1 MCVVVC
7 SLLSLFVLVEQ
18 VLELAEDLVLQA
30 LVGAE
35 VIGLLELLHRG
46 LLVAAQGLGDVDADV
61 HQEVARTIAIDA
73 GQTLAAQA

>member
-1 MCVVVC
+1 MSENIVPPKNFLWVSVK
-7 SLLSLFVLVEQ
+7 Q

-30 LVGAE
+30 FVGAE

-61 HQEVARTIAIDA
+61 HQEVARAVAVDA
-73 GQTLAAQA
+73 GQALAA